1 VELPEPPPEL
11 VRQYRQLLADLENAM
26 AAAGTGAA
34 LHCRPGCA
42 SCCISFAV
50 LPIEAAILQAAIA
63 GRPHPSPP
71 SPPAE
76 NLCPL
81 LVGDLCSVYAARPV
95 ICRTQGLA
103 LAYVDEER
111 ETIAVS
117 ACSRNFA
124 DDFLFQPERLLFM
137 DAFNDRLSSLNMEYC
152 RLQGT
157 APDRRI
163 PIRELAWP
171 PSL

>member
-1 VELPEPPPEL
+1 MELPEPPPAL
-11 VRQYRQLLADLENAM
+11 VRQYRQLLADLESAM
-26 AAAGTGAA
+26 TAAGTGLA

-50 LPIEAAILQAAIA
+50 LPIEAAILQGAIA
-63 GRPHPSPP
+63 GLPRPSSPAR
-71 SPPAE
+71 PAE
-76 NLCPL
+76 NVCPL

-111 ETIAVS
+111 ETIEIS
-117 ACSRNFA
+117 ACGKNFA
-124 DDFLFQPERLLFM
+124 DDFLFQPEMLLFM
-137 DAFNDRLSSLNMEYC
+137 DSFNDRLFALNMDYC
-152 RLQGT
+152 RLWKK

-163 PIRELAWP
+163 PIRELTSP
-171 PSL
+171 PL